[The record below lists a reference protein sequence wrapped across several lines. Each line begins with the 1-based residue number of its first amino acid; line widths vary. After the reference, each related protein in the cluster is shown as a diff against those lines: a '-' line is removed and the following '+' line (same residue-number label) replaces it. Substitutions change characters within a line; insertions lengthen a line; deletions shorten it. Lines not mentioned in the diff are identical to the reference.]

1 MQKFHFKQRSKISI
15 KMDIEKHIE
24 KFLEARRLEN
34 KSPKTIKSYGQTLGK
49 FAEWLESANLS
60 EITSDIIRDYIRY
73 MAEEKEKWSDH
84 PTNPTQGVGVSP
96 RTINNIIRVLRIF
109 FNFLVSERII
119 SQNPVAGINYLKEQN
134 DTFEIFTDDDVIKL
148 LNAPNKKM
156 YTGFRDYV
164 MMLVL
169 TDTGLRISE
178 LTSIKRGDVNF
189 QTRQIVIHAENSKKN
204 ETRVVPI
211 SQKTTKEIA
220 ELADFING
228 DDNDYVFL
236 TQFGERYLADTF
248 AKMLKKYG
256 KRAGIQNVRVS
267 PHTFRNYMAV
277 KFLKS
282 KGDPFTL
289 MRILGHKDIS
299 MTNRYIKY
307 SDLDISEQFEKSSP
321 VMNLIDSGNNRKR
334 GRLKFN

>member
-1 MQKFHFKQRSKISI
+1 MS
-15 KMDIEKHIE
+15 
-24 KFLEARRLEN
+24 
-34 KSPKTIKSYGQTLGK
+34 
-49 FAEWLESANLS
+49 
-60 EITSDIIRDYIRY
+60 
-73 MAEEKEKWSDH
+73 EEKEKWSDH
-84 PTNPTQGVGVSP
+84 PTNPTKGIGISP
-96 RTINNIIRVLRIF
+96 RTINNIIRVLRVF
-109 FNFLVSERII
+109 FNFLVGERII
-119 SQNPVAGINYLKEQN
+119 SENPAAGVKLQKEQN
-134 DTFEIFTDDDVIKL
+134 DTFEIFTDEDVIKIL
-148 LNAPNKKM
+148 SAPNKKM

-169 TDTGLRISE
+169 IDTGLRIGE

-189 QTRQIVIHAENSKKN
+189 QNRQIIIHAENSKKN

-211 SQKTTKEIA
+211 SQKTGKELA
-220 ELADFING
+220 ELTDFING

-256 KRAGIQNVRVS
+256 KKAGIQNVRIS

-307 SDLDISEQFEKSSP
+307 SDVDISELFEMSSP

-334 GRLKFN
+334 GRLKFI

>member
-1 MQKFHFKQRSKISI
+1 
-15 KMDIEKHIE
+15 
-24 KFLEARRLEN
+24 
-34 KSPKTIKSYGQTLGK
+34 
-49 FAEWLESANLS
+49 
-60 EITSDIIRDYIRY
+60 
-73 MAEEKEKWSDH
+73 
-84 PTNPTQGVGVSP
+84 
-96 RTINNIIRVLRIF
+96 
-109 FNFLVSERII
+109 
-119 SQNPVAGINYLKEQN
+119 
-134 DTFEIFTDDDVIKL
+134 
-148 LNAPNKKM
+148 M

-256 KRAGIQNVRVS
+256 KKAGIQNVRVS

-307 SDLDISEQFEKSSP
+307 SDMDISEQFEKSSP

>member
-1 MQKFHFKQRSKISI
+1 MIS
-15 KMDIEKHIE
+15 
-24 KFLEARRLEN
+24 EN
-34 KSPKTIKSYGQTLGK
+34 P
-49 FAEWLESANLS
+49 AA
-60 EITSDIIRDYIRY
+60 
-73 MAEEKEKWSDH
+73 
-84 PTNPTQGVGVSP
+84 GVK
-96 RTINNIIRVLRIF
+96 L
-109 FNFLVSERII
+109 
-119 SQNPVAGINYLKEQN
+119 QKEQN
-134 DTFEIFTDDDVIKL
+134 DTFEIFTDEDVIKIL
-148 LNAPNKKM
+148 SAPNKKM

-169 TDTGLRISE
+169 IDTGLRIGE

-189 QTRQIVIHAENSKKN
+189 QNRQIIIHAENSKKN

-211 SQKTTKEIA
+211 SQKTGKELA
-220 ELADFING
+220 ELTDFING

-256 KRAGIQNVRVS
+256 KKAGIQNVRIS

-307 SDLDISEQFEKSSP
+307 SDVDISELFEMSSP

-334 GRLKFN
+334 GRLKFI

>member
-1 MQKFHFKQRSKISI
+1 
-15 KMDIEKHIE
+15 
-24 KFLEARRLEN
+24 
-34 KSPKTIKSYGQTLGK
+34 
-49 FAEWLESANLS
+49 
-60 EITSDIIRDYIRY
+60 
-73 MAEEKEKWSDH
+73 
-84 PTNPTQGVGVSP
+84 
-96 RTINNIIRVLRIF
+96 
-109 FNFLVSERII
+109 
-119 SQNPVAGINYLKEQN
+119 
-134 DTFEIFTDDDVIKL
+134 
-148 LNAPNKKM
+148 
-156 YTGFRDYV
+156 
-164 MMLVL
+164 
-169 TDTGLRISE
+169 
-178 LTSIKRGDVNF
+178 
-189 QTRQIVIHAENSKKN
+189 
-204 ETRVVPI
+204 VVPI

-256 KRAGIQNVRVS
+256 KKAGIQNVRVS

-307 SDLDISEQFEKSSP
+307 SDMDISEQFEKSSP

-334 GRLKFN
+334 GRLKFT